1 MIKQF
6 IHTEIIK
13 ENGVKRQ
20 FQIKLPSNVKN
31 IVAIK
36 ITANPFD
43 MTHPKQFESEIG
55 WIWLRLSGRRDVF
68 FADKLNTYKNNHD
81 LSLPRI
87 KEMNPFHHN
96 GFGHHGKKEEFETV
110 FAKLSTNLL
119 EGYYIDRI
127 YSNIKQYKLRIYLK
141 LEI

>member
-20 FQIKLPSNVKN
+20 FQVKLPRNAKS
-31 IVAIK
+31 IVAIR

-43 MTHPKQFESEIG
+43 ATHHSSFESEVG
-55 WIWLRLSGRRDVF
+55 WIWLRLSERRDVF
-68 FADKLNTYKNNHD
+68 YADKLSTYKNNHN
-81 LSLPRI
+81 LSLPRL
-87 KEMNPFHHN
+87 KEMNPFN
-96 GFGHHGKKEEFETV
+96 KIGFEHHGKKEEFETV
-110 FAKLSTNLL
+110 FAELDTNIL

-127 YSNIKQYKLRIYLK
+127 YSKIKQYKLRIYLK